1 MPLLFLWFF
10 LTSTSLVSA
19 LQTLPCI
26 NTTYF
31 IPNST
36 YDTNRRVILSL
47 LPSNVTSHFGFF
59 NGSIGQAPNRVYAVG
74 MCLPGTEEESCIGCL
89 LSASNTLLET
99 CLTEENALIWIANR
113 TICMIRYSDTSFV
126 GSFELEPHRE
136 FLSIHGYKTN
146 ETEFN
151 TVWSRLTQRMVQ
163 EASSS
168 TDATWSGAKYYT
180 ADVAALPDSQ
190 TLYAMMQCTP
200 DLSPAEC
207 NLCLTESVV
216 NYQSCCLGR
225 QGGSIV
231 RLSCAFRA
239 ELYPFGGAFTVMTAR
254 PLSQPPPSLIKKGEF
269 FAKFM
274 SNSQEP
280 RKVFNG
286 NYCCNCCSHYS
297 GRYHLLAGIT
307 TLHFQQLDFKTI
319 EVATENFAKTNK
331 LGQGGFGEVYKGT
344 LVNGTEV
351 AVKRLSKTSEQGAQE
366 FKNEVVLVAKLQHRN
381 LVKLLGYCLEPE
393 EKILVYEFVPN
404 KSLDYFLFDPTKQG
418 QLDWTKRYNIIGGI
432 TRGILYLHQD
442 SRLTII
448 HRDLKASNIL
458 LDADMIPKIADFGM
472 ARISGI
478 DQSVANT
485 KRIAG
490 TFGYMPPEYVI
501 HGQFSMKSDVYSF
514 GVLILE
520 IICGKKNR
528 SFYQADTKA
537 ENLVTYVWRLWT
549 NGSPLELVD
558 LTISENCQTEEV
570 IRCIHIAL
578 LCVQEDPKDRPNLST
593 IMMMLT
599 NSSLILSVP
608 QPPGFFVPQ
617 NKERDSFLSSQFTM
631 GCTSQTKN
639 DVTITNLDPR

>member
-254 PLSQPPPSLIKKGEF
+254 PLSQPPPSLIKKDSGKFSTETIAAIVVPIIVVAIIF
-269 FAKFM
+269 LVLLVLSRLFARRRK
-274 SNSQEP
+274 SYQEIDLDQ
-280 RKVFNG
+280 
-286 NYCCNCCSHYS
+286 S
-297 GRYHLLAGIT
+297 GIT

-490 TFGYMPPEYVI
+490 T
-501 HGQFSMKSDVYSF
+501 
-514 GVLILE
+514 L
-520 IICGKKNR
+520 
-528 SFYQADTKA
+528 
-537 ENLVTYVWRLWT
+537 
-549 NGSPLELVD
+549 
-558 LTISENCQTEEV
+558 
-570 IRCIHIAL
+570 
-578 LCVQEDPKDRPNLST
+578 
-593 IMMMLT
+593 
-599 NSSLILSVP
+599 
-608 QPPGFFVPQ
+608 
-617 NKERDSFLSSQFTM
+617 
-631 GCTSQTKN
+631 
-639 DVTITNLDPR
+639 